1 MSGAHDVGWVGA
13 EAKPVGGPMTR
24 RIPEASMPWLAFP
37 RSLMELAASVGIT
50 FAVGTP
56 ILVLLL

>member
-1 MSGAHDVGWVGA
+1 
-13 EAKPVGGPMTR
+13 MTR